1 MKHYDVE
8 RTGQMDFFDNY
19 GIDYVNQPVLIDNTD
34 GIVNGNIIEFKL
46 NISNLSKVLFQAI
59 KYLSAMRIRGESVP
73 ATILLIDLNAETVYR
88 FSSKNYQSEIE
99 KVYVGSASKADENFA
114 KRVKPDVIYH
124 YDQMLDS
131 DKLKKQLM
139 NTVTNDSS
147 RYLAVNLDENCIVG
161 WAKRYY
167 KEMPKATKG
176 DFLGD
181 DSGKVKIVGEIRE
194 PRHFKGL
201 ILPYKKPTNEKFKYL
216 MDCLN
221 DDLHKKDLGA
231 FYTPEPYA
239 RKAAELVADAVN
251 RVPKGNDY
259 IILDRCAGSG
269 ALERG
274 LLGLKDKNDDE
285 LISHAVVSTI
295 EYYEYKVLLEDL
307 GSKVRNIIPPTEN
320 NIEYESGLIRNADAM
335 SKEYLDNPIIKQ
347 YVGNPNCSIILF
359 ENPPYRDQIS
369 NNVSKRENS
378 ISQHFVQQE
387 LKKELPNLPNSNV
400 STARD
405 LSNQFIW
412 SGFHY
417 YLRQS
422 TDSYI
427 LFSPVKYWKV
437 LGLAN
442 YQFINGFLFNR
453 HWFHATPSAI
463 ACIEWQYQKSNNNT
477 IKLVA
482 YDIDKK
488 SFNLVQSLKEKVT
501 ISKVHKTFKEWFDK
515 KVIDSDVETPVFCE
529 RNGEQAFN
537 RKCDG
542 RSYYNKNLIGYLQTA
557 GFNINPN
564 NVCLTRMTNYDN
576 RGFYLRSNKYLSFLP
591 LFLAKEFPQKKW
603 YERDVY
609 ATTSDGGTAYT
620 HDTAFLQHCLL
631 YTCLSNQN
639 KCLSFTGSD
648 GRYYRN
654 ELCFDNTNGNTQA
667 LSDLKS
673 DQFTKQEADLY
684 NLWTDLMSEAKRTP
698 NYNPKLTYGVYQIT
712 KELDTFHF
720 EGSGY
725 RKKKVYDDPL
735 LHGYLTSLRNQLKD
749 YYLAVIKPDMFKYQ
763 LIK

>member
-73 ATILLIDLNAETVYR
+73 ATILLIDLNTETAYR
-88 FSSKNYQSEIE
+88 FSSKKYQSEIE
-99 KVYVGSASKADENFA
+99 QVYVGSASKSDENFA
-114 KRVKPDVIYH
+114 KQVKPDVIYH

-139 NTVTNDSS
+139 NTVINDSD
-147 RYLAVNLDENCIVG
+147 RYLAINLDENCIVG

-167 KEMPKATKG
+167 REMPKATKG

-231 FYTPEPYA
+231 FYTPAPYA
-239 RKAAELVADAVN
+239 RKAAELVSEAVD

-274 LLGLKDKNDDE
+274 LLGFKDRNGDE

-307 GSKVRNIIPPTEN
+307 GNKVRNIIPPTEN
-320 NIEYESGLIRNADAM
+320 NITYESGLIKNADAM

-347 YVGNPNCSIILF
+347 YVDDPNCSIILF
-359 ENPPYRDQIS
+359 ENPPYRDDIS
-369 NNVSKRENS
+369 SNSKQKKNNKLRMPY
-378 ISQHFVQQE
+378 VQQK
-387 LKKELPNLPNSNV
+387 LKDILPTLPNSNI

-412 SGFHY
+412 SGYQY

-427 LFSPVKYWKV
+427 LFSPVKYWKS
-437 LGLAN
+437 LGLSPKR
-442 YQFINGFLFNR
+442 FIQGFLFNR
-453 HWFHATPSAI
+453 HWFHATPSSI
-463 ACIEWQYQKSNNNT
+463 ACIEWSNQDTNT
-477 IKLVA
+477 EKLNLKAYDLEDNELKLVKTINTKEVHQSFQPLFDKRKFA
-482 YDIDKK
+482 TDIDT
-488 SFNLVQSLKEKVT
+488 N
-501 ISKVHKTFKEWFDK
+501 VH
-515 KVIDSDVETPVFCE
+515 CE
-529 RNGEQAFN
+529 RNGEEAFN
-537 RKCDG
+537 RKVSG
-542 RSYYNKNLIGYLQTA
+542 QAIYNSNALAYVQTQ
-557 GFNINPN
+557 GFGIDPKH
-564 NVCLTRMTNYDN
+564 VCLTRQMSYGA
-576 RGFYLRSNKYLSFLP
+576 RGYYLRKDKYLKLLP
-591 LFLAKEFPQKKW
+591 LFVAKEFPQDKW

-609 ATTSDGGTAYT
+609 FNSSDGGTAYT
-620 HDTAFLQHCLL
+620 QDTAFLQHCLL

-673 DQFTKQEADLY
+673 DQFSKQEADLY

-720 EGSGY
+720 EGNGY

-749 YYLAVIKPDMFKYQ
+749 YYLAVIKSDMFKYQ

>member
-8 RTGQMDFFDNY
+8 KTGQMDFFDNY
-19 GIDYVNQPVLIDNTD
+19 GIDYINKPVLIDNTD

-46 NISNLSKVLFQAI
+46 NISNLGKVLFQAI

-73 ATILLIDLNAETVYR
+73 ATILLVDLNSETAYQ
-88 FSSKNYQSEIE
+88 FSSKKYQPEIE
-99 KVYVGSASKADENFA
+99 KIYIGSASKSDDNFA
-114 KRVKPDVIYH
+114 KQVKPDIIYH
-124 YDQMLDS
+124 YNQMLDS
-131 DKLKKQLM
+131 DKLKKQLI
-139 NTVTNDSS
+139 NSVTNDSN

-167 KEMPKATKG
+167 REMPKATKG

-201 ILPYKKPTNEKFKYL
+201 ILPYKKSTNERFKYL

-231 FYTPEPYA
+231 FYTPAPYA
-239 RKAAELVADAVN
+239 KKAAELVAEAVN

-274 LLGLKDKNDDE
+274 LLGFKDRNGDE
-285 LISHAVVSTI
+285 LISHSVVSTI

-307 GSKVRNIIPPTEN
+307 GNKVRNIIPPTEN

-335 SKEYLDNPIIKQ
+335 SKEYIDNPIIKQ
-347 YVGNPNCSIILF
+347 YIDDPKCTIILL
-359 ENPPYRDQIS
+359 ENPPYRDDTS
-369 NNVSKRENS
+369 GNDKNNKRSKIRMPYVE
-378 ISQHFVQQE
+378 QQ
-387 LKKELPNLPNSNV
+387 LKADLSNLPNKNI

-405 LSNQFIW
+405 LANQFIW
-412 SGFHY
+412 SGFKY
-417 YLRQS
+417 YLKQP

-427 LFSPVKYWKV
+427 LFSPIKYWKS
-437 LGLAN
+437 LGLADK
-442 YQFINGFLFNR
+442 QFVKGFLFNR
-453 HWFHATPSAI
+453 KFFHATPSAI
-463 ACIEWQYQKSNNNT
+463 ACIYWQNIFSNEDT
-477 IKLVA
+477 IKLTPVN
-482 YDIDKK
+482 IDLTELPDK
-488 SFNLVQSLKEKVT
+488 T
-501 ISKVHKTFKEWFDK
+501 IKKVHKTFLQWYDK
-515 KVIDSDVETPVFCE
+515 KQYSDDTADGIACNLDGTERTNSKNIMTKKLYNKDIIGYMRVSSFNFDALSKRLIRCVEY
-529 RNGEQAFN
+529 
-537 RKCDG
+537 DG
-542 RSYYNKNLIGYLQTA
+542 RGT
-557 GFNINPN
+557 
-564 NVCLTRMTNYDN
+564 
-576 RGFYLRSNKYLSFLP
+576 YLRNSSYLTLLP
-591 LFLAKEFPQKKW
+591 LWVAKMIPLDNW
-603 YERDVY
+603 YDKDVY

-620 HDTAFLQHCLL
+620 QDTAFLQQCLL

-654 ELCFDNTNGNTQA
+654 ELCFDNTNGDTQA

-749 YYLAVIKPDMFKYQ
+749 YYLAVIKSDMFKYQ

>member
-19 GIDYVNQPVLIDNTD
+19 GIDYINKPVLIDNTD

-46 NISNLSKVLFQAI
+46 NISNLGKVLFQAI

-73 ATILLIDLNAETVYR
+73 ATILLVDLNSETAYQ
-88 FSSKNYQSEIE
+88 FSSKKYQPEIE
-99 KVYVGSASKADENFA
+99 KIYIGSASKSDDNFA
-114 KRVKPDVIYH
+114 KQVKPDIIYH
-124 YDQMLDS
+124 YNQMLDS
-131 DKLKKQLM
+131 DKLKKQLI
-139 NTVTNDSS
+139 NSVTNDSN

-167 KEMPKATKG
+167 REMPKATKV

-231 FYTPEPYA
+231 FYTPAPYA
-239 RKAAELVADAVN
+239 KKAAELVAEAVN

-274 LLGLKDKNDDE
+274 LLGLKDRKGDE

-307 GSKVRNIIPPTEN
+307 GNKVRNIIPPTEN
-320 NIEYESGLIRNADAM
+320 NITYESGLIKNADAM

-347 YVGNPNCSIILF
+347 YVDNPKCSIILF
-359 ENPPYRDQIS
+359 ENPPYRDAGASDTKSTSGFKNYVNKQMAHE
-369 NNVSKRENS
+369 KLENKTVAYDLANM
-378 ISQHFVQQE
+378 FV
-387 LKKELPNLPNSNV
+387 
-400 STARD
+400 
-405 LSNQFIW
+405 W

-417 YLRQS
+417 YLKQP

-427 LFSPVKYWKV
+427 VFSPIKYWKIHHLV
-437 LGLAN
+437 N
-442 YQFINGFLFNR
+442 KQFQKGYLFNR
-453 HWFHATPSAI
+453 KHFHATASAI
-463 ACIEWQYQKSNNNT
+463 SCIWWQNINT
-477 IKLVA
+477 NISDINLVA
-482 YDIDKK
+482 YDIKNSETVKVAQYDCKK
-488 SFNLVQSLKEKVT
+488 AIQMSNKLLPSTSEFKGSKGLVGALDGTELN
-501 ISKVHKTFKEWFDK
+501 K
-515 KVIDSDVETPVFCE
+515 KP
-529 RNGEQAFN
+529 RGKAL
-537 RKCDG
+537 
-542 RSYYNKNLIGYLQTA
+542 YNKNYFAYMRIN
-557 GFNINPN
+557 GFGLNALNKT
-564 NVCLTRMTNYDN
+564 LTTLMPYPAMGR
-576 RGFYLRSNKYLSFLP
+576 YLSKDNYLTLLP
-591 LFLAKEFPQKKW
+591 LWVAKMIPLDNW
-603 YERDVY
+603 YDKDVY

-654 ELCFDNTNGNTQA
+654 ELCFDNTNGDTQA

-673 DQFTKQEADLY
+673 DQFTKQETDLY
-684 NLWTDLMSEAKRTP
+684 NLWTDLMSEAKKTP

>member
-19 GIDYVNQPVLIDNTD
+19 GIDYINKPVLIDNTD

-46 NISNLSKVLFQAI
+46 NISNLGKVLFQAI

-73 ATILLIDLNAETVYR
+73 ATILLVDLNSETAYQ
-88 FSSKNYQSEIE
+88 FSSKKYQPEIE
-99 KVYVGSASKADENFA
+99 KVYIGSASKSDDNFA
-114 KRVKPDVIYH
+114 KQVKPDVIYH
-124 YDQMLDS
+124 YDRMLDS
-131 DKLKKQLM
+131 DKLKKQLI
-139 NTVTNDSS
+139 NSVTNSS
-147 RYLAVNLDENCIVG
+147 DRYLAVNLDEDCIVG

-231 FYTPEPYA
+231 FYTPAPYA
-239 RKAAELVADAVN
+239 KKAAELVAEAVK
-251 RVPKGNDY
+251 RVPEDNDY

-274 LLGLKDKNDDE
+274 LLGLKDRNGKE

-307 GSKVRNIIPPTEN
+307 GNKVRNIIPPTEN

-335 SKEYLDNPIIKQ
+335 SKEYIDNPIIKQ
-347 YVGNPNCSIILF
+347 YVDNPKCSIILF
-359 ENPPYRDQIS
+359 ENPPYRDAGASDTKSTSGFKNYINKKMSQEQL
-369 NNVSKRENS
+369 ENKT
-378 ISQHFVQQE
+378 V
-387 LKKELPNLPNSNV
+387 
-400 STARD
+400 AYD
-405 LSNQFIW
+405 LANMFIW
-412 SGFHY
+412 SGFNY
-417 YLRQS
+417 YLRQP

-427 LFSPVKYWKV
+427 VFSPIKYWKIHHLV
-437 LGLAN
+437 N
-442 YQFINGFLFNR
+442 KQYQEGYLFNR
-453 HWFHATPSAI
+453 KHFHATASAI
-463 ACIEWQYQKSNNNT
+463 SCIWWQNINSDISDIN
-477 IKLVA
+477 LVA
-482 YDIDKK
+482 YDIKNNKTVKVAQYDCKK
-488 SFNLVQSLKEKVT
+488 AIQMSNKLLPSTSEFKGSKGLVGALDGTEST
-501 ISKVHKTFKEWFDK
+501 K
-515 KVIDSDVETPVFCE
+515 KP
-529 RNGEQAFN
+529 RGKAL
-537 RKCDG
+537 
-542 RSYYNKNLIGYLQTA
+542 YNKDYFAYMRINGFGLNALNKTLTTLMPYPAMGRYLDK
-557 GFNINPN
+557 NDY
-564 NVCLTRMTNYDN
+564 LT
-576 RGFYLRSNKYLSFLP
+576 LLP
-591 LFLAKEFPQKKW
+591 LWVAKMIPLDNW
-603 YERDVY
+603 YDKDVY

>member
-1 MKHYDVE
+1 MKQYDVE

-19 GIDYVNQPVLIDNTD
+19 GIDYVNQPILIDNTD

-181 DSGKVKIVGEIRE
+181 DSGKVKIIGEIRE

-201 ILPYKKPTNEKFKYL
+201 ILPYKKPTNERFKYL

-231 FYTPEPYA
+231 FYTPAPYA
-239 RKAAELVADAVN
+239 KKAADLVAEAVN
-251 RVPKGNDY
+251 RVPQGNDY

-274 LLGLKDKNDDE
+274 LLGLKDRKGDE
-285 LISHAVVSTI
+285 LISHVVVSTI

-347 YVGNPNCSIILF
+347 YVANPNCSIILF

-488 SFNLVQSLKEKVT
+488 SFNLVQPLKEKVT

-654 ELCFDNTNGNTQA
+654 ELCLDTTNGSTQA
-667 LSDLKS
+667 SSDLKS

-684 NLWTDLMSEAKRTP
+684 NLWADLMSEAKRTP
-698 NYNPKLTYGVYQIT
+698 NYNSKLTYGVYQIT

-763 LIK
+763 LVK

>member
-46 NISNLSKVLFQAI
+46 NISNLGKVLFQAI

-73 ATILLIDLNAETVYR
+73 ATILLVDLNSETAYQ
-88 FSSKNYQSEIE
+88 FSSKKYQPEIE
-99 KVYVGSASKADENFA
+99 KIYIGSASKSDDNFA
-114 KRVKPDVIYH
+114 KQVKPDIIYH
-124 YDQMLDS
+124 YNQMLDS
-131 DKLKKQLM
+131 DKLKKQLI
-139 NTVTNDSS
+139 NSVTNDSN

-167 KEMPKATKG
+167 REMPKATKG

-231 FYTPEPYA
+231 FYTPAPYA
-239 RKAAELVADAVN
+239 KKAAELVAEAVN
-251 RVPKGNDY
+251 RVPEGNDY

-274 LLGLKDKNDDE
+274 LLGLKDKNGEE

-307 GSKVRNIIPPTEN
+307 GNKVRNIIPPTEN

-335 SKEYLDNPIIKQ
+335 SKEYINNLIIKQ
-347 YVGNPNCSIILF
+347 YIDNPKCSIILF

-369 NNVSKRENS
+369 NNVNKRENS

-387 LKKELPNLPNSNV
+387 LKKILPNLPNSNI

-412 SGFHY
+412 SGYHY
-417 YLRQS
+417 YLRQP

-463 ACIEWQYQKSNNNT
+463 ACIEWQYQKSNNST

-482 YDIDKK
+482 YDIDKR
-488 SFNLVQSLKEKVT
+488 SFNLVQPLKKKVT

-542 RSYYNKNLIGYLQTA
+542 KSYYNKNLIGYLQTA

-576 RGFYLRSNKYLSFLP
+576 RGFYLRSNKYLNFLP

-603 YERDVY
+603 YERDIY

-654 ELCFDNTNGNTQA
+654 ELCFDSTNGNTQA
-667 LSDLKS
+667 LSDLNT
-673 DQFTKQEADLY
+673 DAFTKQEIDLY
-684 NLWTDLMSEAKRTP
+684 NLWTDLISEAKKTP

>member
-1 MKHYDVE
+1 MRHYDVE

-88 FSSKNYQSEIE
+88 FSSKKYQSEIE
-99 KVYVGSASKADENFA
+99 KVYIGSASKADENFA
-114 KRVKPDVIYH
+114 KRVKPDIIYH

-131 DKLKKQLM
+131 DKLKKQLI
-139 NTVTNDSS
+139 NSVTNDSN

-167 KEMPKATKG
+167 REMPKATKG

-231 FYTPEPYA
+231 FYTPAPYA
-239 RKAAELVADAVN
+239 KKAAELVAEAVN
-251 RVPKGNDY
+251 RVPEGNDY

-274 LLGLKDKNDDE
+274 LLGLKDRNGNE

-307 GSKVRNIIPPTEN
+307 GNKVRNIIPPTEN

-335 SKEYLDNPIIKQ
+335 SKEYIDNPIIKQ
-347 YVGNPNCSIILF
+347 YIDDSKCTIILL
-359 ENPPYRDQIS
+359 ENPPYRDDTS
-369 NNVSKRENS
+369 GNDKNNKRSKIRMPYVE
-378 ISQHFVQQE
+378 QQ
-387 LKKELPNLPNSNV
+387 LKADLSNLPNKNI

-405 LSNQFIW
+405 LANQFIW
-412 SGFHY
+412 SGFKY
-417 YLRQS
+417 YLKQP

-427 LFSPVKYWKV
+427 LFSPIKYWKS
-437 LGLAN
+437 LGLADK
-442 YQFINGFLFNR
+442 QFVKGFLFNR
-453 HWFHATPSAI
+453 KFFHATPSAI
-463 ACIEWQYQKSNNNT
+463 ACIYWQNIFSNEDT
-477 IKLVA
+477 IKLTPVN
-482 YDIDKK
+482 IDLTELPDK
-488 SFNLVQSLKEKVT
+488 T
-501 ISKVHKTFKEWFDK
+501 IKKVHKTFLQWYDK
-515 KVIDSDVETPVFCE
+515 KQYSDDTADGIACNLDGTERTNSKNIMTKKLYNKDIIGYMRVSSFNFDALSKRLIRCVEY
-529 RNGEQAFN
+529 
-537 RKCDG
+537 DG
-542 RSYYNKNLIGYLQTA
+542 RGT
-557 GFNINPN
+557 
-564 NVCLTRMTNYDN
+564 
-576 RGFYLRSNKYLSFLP
+576 YLRNSSYLTLLP
-591 LFLAKEFPQKKW
+591 LWVAKMIPLDNW
-603 YERDVY
+603 YDKDVY

>member
-1 MKHYDVE
+1 MRHYDVE

-34 GIVNGNIIEFKL
+34 GIINGNIIEFKL

-73 ATILLIDLNAETVYR
+73 ATILLIDLNAETAYH
-88 FSSKNYQSEIE
+88 FSSKEYQSEIE
-99 KVYVGSASKADENFA
+99 QVYVGSASKSDENFA
-114 KRVKPDVIYH
+114 KQVKPDVIYH

-131 DKLKKQLM
+131 DKLKKQLI
-139 NTVTNDSS
+139 NSVTNDSD

-181 DSGKVKIVGEIRE
+181 DSGKVKIIGEIRE

-201 ILPYKKPTNEKFKYL
+201 ILPYKKPTNERFKYL

-231 FYTPEPYA
+231 FYTPAPYA
-239 RKAAELVADAVN
+239 KKAAELVAEAVN
-251 RVPKGNDY
+251 RVPKSNDY

-274 LLGLKDKNDDE
+274 LLGLKDRKGDE

-307 GSKVRNIIPPTEN
+307 GNKVRNIIPPTEN
-320 NIEYESGLIRNADAM
+320 NITYESGLIKNADAM

-347 YVGNPNCSIILF
+347 YVDNPKCSIILF
-359 ENPPYRDQIS
+359 EKPPYRDQS
-369 NNVSKRENS
+369 SKNKTKNKKNHTDKS
-378 ISQHFVQQE
+378 FVKAE
-387 LKKELPNLPNSNV
+387 MR
-400 STARD
+400 STGKYGMGVND
-405 LSNQFIW
+405 LLNCFIW
-412 SGFHY
+412 SGFKY

-427 LFSPVKYWKV
+427 VFGPVKYFKNIN
-437 LGLAN
+437 LAN
-442 YQFINGFLFNR
+442 RKFEKGYLFNR
-453 HWFHATPSAI
+453 KYFHATPSAI
-463 ACIEWQYQKSNNNT
+463 SCIYWNNEIDNTTDKWNLSTLDIENNQIKDLHQNITIQKSYKSLSPFNDKRKFDTDISNQIVSNSNGTPTVLDNT
-477 IKLVA
+477 
-482 YDIDKK
+482 YH
-488 SFNLVQSLKEKVT
+488 
-501 ISKVHKTFKEWFDK
+501 SK
-515 KVIDSDVETPVFCE
+515 
-529 RNGEQAFN
+529 
-537 RKCDG
+537 
-542 RSYYNKNLIGYLQTA
+542 YNKNIIAYLVATGFTSDVKHRYLTTCGYIVGIKKHF
-557 GFNINPN
+557 GF
-564 NVCLTRMTNYDN
+564 
-576 RGFYLRSNKYLSFLP
+576 FLRSDNYLEKLP
-591 LFLAKEFPQKKW
+591 LWVSKLIPQDKW
-603 YERDVY
+603 YERDLY
-609 ATTSDGGTAYT
+609 NTTSDGGTAYT

-698 NYNPKLTYGVYQIT
+698 NYNSKLTYGVYQIT